1 MRILDRDIA
10 VFTGRRAEMRPSN
23 LETSVIGQF
32 LATLKDRGTE
42 LPYPQSIKPVLYLK
56 CWGSDYPYLQGGE
69 MQKRWLP
76 VPVGARPN
84 L

>member
-1 MRILDRDIA
+1 MRS
-10 VFTGRRAEMRPSN
+10 SN

-42 LPYPQSIKPVLYLK
+42 LSYPQSSRPVLYLK

-69 MQKRWLP
+69 MQTRWLP
-76 VPVGARPN
+76 AVVKSSPTI
-84 L
+84 